1 MLDRAQGVLI
11 ALRRCTVDAAFEEI
25 GRASMRH
32 QVAQVRIAAAL
43 VTLTQDSPLDVD
55 AMGRRPLRVGLAVRA
70 GEPVIERIMAFA
82 RWVRARYPD

>member
-1 MLDRAQGVLI
+1 M
-11 ALRRCTVDAAFEEI
+11 
-25 GRASMRH
+25 
-32 QVAQVRIAAAL
+32 RIAAAL

-55 AMGRRPLRVGLAVRA
+55 AMGCRPLRVGLAVRA